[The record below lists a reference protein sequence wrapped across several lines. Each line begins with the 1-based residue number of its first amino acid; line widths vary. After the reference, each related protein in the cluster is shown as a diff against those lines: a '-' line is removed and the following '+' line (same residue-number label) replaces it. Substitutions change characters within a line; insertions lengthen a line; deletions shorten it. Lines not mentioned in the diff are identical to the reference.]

1 MASSGR
7 KEEEMRALVEEI
19 MSCTRCP
26 LHATRKNPVPGEGSL
41 DASLMLIG
49 EAPGRWE
56 DEKGRP
62 FVGAAG
68 KLLDSLLSSIGLRR
82 EEVYIANVLKCRPPG
97 NRDPRPEEVEAC
109 TPFLDRQIMIIRPKV
124 IATLGRH
131 STSYIFSKA
140 GLAFKRISDV
150 RGSVLE
156 ARVLGLDVL
165 IIPTYHPA
173 SALYNPGLKD
183 VLRSDFETIGRALR
197 GLLRG
202 EEALGGRGPRRKTLE
217 EFMG

>member
-1 MASSGR
+1 MTYEGR
-7 KEEEMRALVEEI
+7 KEEEMKALVEEI

-41 DASLMLIG
+41 NATLMLIG

-68 KLLDSLLSSIGLRR
+68 KLLDSLLASIGLRR
-82 EEVYIANVLKCRPPG
+82 EEVYIANILKCRPPG

-140 GLAFKRISDV
+140 GLVFKRISDV
-150 RGSVLE
+150 RGKVLK
-156 ARVLGLDVL
+156 AHVLNIDVWVV
-165 IIPTYHPA
+165 PTYHPA
-173 SALYNPGLKD
+173 SALYNPGVKEL
-183 VLRSDFETIGRALR
+183 LRSDFEMIGRVVR
-197 GLLRG
+197 GILEG
-202 EEALGGRGPRRKTLE
+202 GEALEERRPRRKTLE

>member
-1 MASSGR
+1 
-7 KEEEMRALVEEI
+7 MRALIKEI
-19 MSCTRCP
+19 TACTCCP

-68 KLLDSLLSSIGLRR
+68 KLLDGLLASIGLRR

-97 NRDPRPEEVEAC
+97 NRDPKPEEVEAC

-131 STSYIFSKA
+131 STRYIFSKA
-140 GLAFKRISDV
+140 GLPFKRISDV
-150 RGSVLE
+150 RGKVFKV
-156 ARVLGLDVL
+156 RVLGMDVWV
-165 IIPTYHPA
+165 IPTYHPA
-173 SALYNPGLKD
+173 SALYNPGVKEL
-183 VLRSDFETIGRALR
+183 LRSDFETIGRVVR
-197 GLLRG
+197 GVVEGGGVL
-202 EEALGGRGPRRKTLE
+202 EERKPRRRTLE

>member
-1 MASSGR
+1 MASEGR
-7 KEEEMRALVEEI
+7 KEEEMKALIEEI
-19 MSCTRCP
+19 ASCTRCP

-41 DASLMLIG
+41 DAPLMLIG

-68 KLLDSLLSSIGLRR
+68 KLLDSLLASIGLKR
-82 EEVYIANVLKCRPPG
+82 EEVFIANVLKCRPPG
-97 NRDPRPEEVEAC
+97 NRDPRPDEIEAC
-109 TPFLDRQIMIIRPKV
+109 TPFLDRQIRIIRPKV

-150 RGSVLE
+150 RGSVLK
-156 ARVLGLDVL
+156 ARVLGIEVW
-165 IIPTYHPA
+165 IVPTYHPA
-173 SALYNPGLKD
+173 SALYNPGVKD
-183 VLRSDFETIGRALR
+183 ILRSDFETIGRVVRGAL
-197 GLLRG
+197 GG
-202 EEALGGRGPRRKTLE
+202 EEALGERRPRRRTLE

>member
-1 MASSGR
+1 MGSGGR
-7 KEEEMRALVEEI
+7 EEEMRALVEEI

-41 DASLMLIG
+41 DAALMLIG

-68 KLLDSLLSSIGLRR
+68 KLLDSLLASIGLRR
-82 EEVYIANVLKCRPPG
+82 GEVYIANVLKCRPPG

-131 STSYIFSKA
+131 STRYIFSRA
-140 GLAFKRISDV
+140 GLVFRRISDV
-150 RGSVLE
+150 RGRVVR
-156 ARVLGLDVL
+156 ARVLGLDVRV
-165 IIPTYHPA
+165 IPTYHPA
-173 SALYNPGLKD
+173 SALYNPGVKEL
-183 VLRSDFETIGRALR
+183 LRSDFELIGRVVR
-197 GLLRG
+197 GVLEG
-202 EEALGGRGPRRKTLE
+202 EEEPPGRGPKRRTLE